1 LKSLSLVLLTALH
14 IQIALAQTDSL
25 RSRVNYFNMFASG
38 ALMGCGQCNN
48 GKDFTL
54 SITTVHGIGFKSGIK
69 VSLGTGL
76 DTYYN
81 WRMIPLLAGFTL
93 DKGVRQNSFF
103 LQLNSGYSFG
113 RFLEIESFDGVTLDQ
128 RGGFIFNPMVGY
140 RIGNEKVRLYVL
152 TGYKYQNA
160 RIDFSSMWGWPHS
173 YSREYD
179 LSRVVIQLGFGI
191 N

>member
-1 LKSLSLVLLTALH
+1 MKNVA
-14 IQIALAQTDSL
+14 IALLAVLCMNIGQAQPDSL
-25 RSRVNYFNMFASG
+25 KRQSKYYNMFASG
-38 ALMGCGQCNN
+38 AMIGCGQCNN

-54 SITTVHGIGFKSGIK
+54 SITTLHGIAFKSGIK
-69 VSLGTGL
+69 VSVGTGL

-93 DKGVRQNSFF
+93 DKGARQNAF
-103 LQLNSGYSFG
+103 LLHLNSGYSFG

-128 RGGFIFNPMVGY
+128 RGGFTFNPMVGY

-152 TGYKYQNA
+152 AGFKYQNA
-160 RIDFSSMWGWPHS
+160 RIDFASSWGWPNS

-179 LSRVVIQLGFGI
+179 LSRVVFQLGFGI